1 MAIRV
6 EHKST
11 VIVTMIIWSR
21 PWSAVVAPT
30 SGKCSRMKG
39 IYRRTVWCR
48 EGHVRASDHRIA
60 RADPE
65 DRLLVRAVSRKSLP
79 LGVKPLNAKRLQG
92 VIVKLPR
99 AGQIADS
106 DCDVVRAWLA
116 PGKADPS
123 CVFSRYSSFGR
134 QPDKHAA
141 FNLIDGDDIELAWT
155 FEMSA

>member
-1 MAIRV
+1 MLRKRWAGLCHGNEGWFGRGSPPSSQNYKLRV
-6 EHKST
+6 DPFAGGRSHKST

-65 DRLLVRAVSRKSLP
+65 DRLLVRAVSRKNLP
-79 LGVKPLNAKRLQG
+79 LGVKPLNAKRL
-92 VIVKLPR
+92 
-99 AGQIADS
+99 
-106 DCDVVRAWLA
+106 
-116 PGKADPS
+116 
-123 CVFSRYSSFGR
+123 
-134 QPDKHAA
+134 
-141 FNLIDGDDIELAWT
+141 
-155 FEMSA
+155 